1 MVWELQKQMCFYQV
15 FSFKTS
21 ANAYFRNE
29 IQCFGE
35 VFGEKVV
42 LELQKQ
48 LFLQGFLVEPSPGSL
63 AGRLAGRLAGWPPPT
78 T

>member
-1 MVWELQKQMCFYQV
+1 MVKVVKQVFLVKVVLELQNSCFYKV

-48 LFLQGFLVEPSPGSL
+48 LFL
-63 AGRLAGRLAGWPPPT
+63 
-78 T
+78 